1 MSVLAIIVGMLE
13 DAKDVTKNYTRDK
26 VVKVAVTS
34 AKNFQFD
41 NGRTYKTV
49 SSEMYS
55 LFDD

>member
-1 MSVLAIIVGMLE
+1 MLE